1 MFCPRAEHP
10 FVFLSEEDKRRLCLN
25 NDNFW
30 SRHSPNFR
38 TSQCCFLSSNWFF
51 LVWVCLLIDKPMV
64 IKKLTIASMWL
75 LGLGSKLY
83 ARNMPPMLDKTLH
96 DVHAESRV
104 HQNWIS
110 QTKVLLAGW
119 SFVNISWKSIASAN
133 RSFSSDS
140 GQIYISKEFLR
151 YKRRGKI
158 VHVPSDGEQWEMG
171 YYHSYWLNF
180 F

>member
-1 MFCPRAEHP
+1 MFCPRAEHL

-25 NDNFW
+25 
-30 SRHSPNFR
+30 HVKLLKSPNFW
-38 TSQCCFLSSNWFF
+38 TSQSCFLSSNWLF
-51 LVWVCLLIDKPMV
+51 LVWVCLLIAKPMV
-64 IKKLTIASMWL
+64 IKKLTIASMGL
-75 LGLGSKLY
+75 LGLGSKLETCHPCSTRPY
-83 ARNMPPMLDKTLH
+83 MTFMQSF
-96 DVHAESRV
+96 SRV
-104 HQNWIS
+104 HQNRIS

-133 RSFSSDS
+133 QSFSSDS

-158 VHVPSDGEQWEMG
+158 VHVPSDGEQWEMS